1 MRTTSN
7 GPTAAFTPV
16 EFVVVILVIL
26 VIAVFVTASIPPRR
40 SGVKP
45 ISCINNLKEIGTAYR
60 IWANDNGEKLP
71 FEAAATN
78 GGWNELLS
86 RGNAG
91 AYCWTN
97 YAIMGNEIGQYTKIL
112 VCPSDERLRA
122 ADFSRFTNNTSLS
135 YFFGPQANDAHPQ
148 SILGGDRNLG
158 PGTVPDREYGF
169 SPSNGQGND
178 VVVNG
183 PVCWSLKMHSA
194 GNSAGAGN
202 ILLGDGSVQQTTSG
216 SLRMNWLPSALND
229 AQARAH
235 ATNSVGIRLIF
246 P

>member
-1 MRTTSN
+1 MRTTSLRL
-7 GPTAAFTPV
+7 TAAFTLV
-16 EFVVVILVIL
+16 ELIVVIV
-26 VIAVFVTASIPPRR
+26 VIAVFVTAILMPTHKFSNNAPR
-40 SGVKP
+40 
-45 ISCINNLKEIGTAYR
+45 ISCINNLKQIGTGYR
-60 IWANDNGEKLP
+60 IWANDNGCMYPSET
-71 FEAAATN
+71 AATN

-91 AYCWTN
+91 ACCWTN
-97 YAIMGNEIGQYTKIL
+97 FAIMSNEVGQSPRLLI
-112 VCPSDERLRA
+112 CPSDERRPA
-122 ADFSRFTNNTSLS
+122 TDFSEFTNNNSLS
-135 YFFGPQANDAHPQ
+135 YFVGALVDDNYPQ

-235 ATNSVGIRLIF
+235 ASNSVGIRLIF